1 MEDTDTN
8 SIGYLE
14 QQSSEV
20 IIWYEITSVL
30 EKL

>member
-14 QQSSEV
+14 QQSSKV